1 MMENVVKRAENK
13 EGKADNAKRDF
24 DKSLGIKEELHD
36 TVNHLIDEYLESEE
50 CINQYN
56 HQIENCKNNLDK
68 FDERIKKLTENL
80 TKAKKQEDRDK
91 IQDEIDKKK
100 AERDSTIK
108 QKKRLEESQY
118 KETDAKNRAEKKFR
132 RLTKGKDIKD
142 GVAAAKT
149 QNKALAGIANIGS
162 MSKALGK
169 LKANP
174 WMIAV
179 DGLIKAIE
187 FGIDKATQ
195 YTRLNAE
202 NLVRT
207 LNATTTVSLN
217 EMKASLSSWQDAV
230 SGAYEAQELAIS
242 SQLAM
247 MEAQNANQLA
257 NMKMANTWTNWIPIW
272 GQINKYN
279 ETALEM
285 EQKLAETR
293 MSNASKMIAQVNQFT
308 KKTDDYIKKQDKAI
322 HLFQAENGLSAS
334 QTGFFEQ
341 RMLGQGEAF
350 AKINRTI
357 EDALKMQSN
366 FISQSGRAVNYSN
379 DDYMKTMATGRLV
392 GDDNLVNFQSQM
404 QLFNHS
410 VSDAADIMYDM
421 FKDVNKMGL
430 SQKKVT
436 KDVLA
441 NLKLANKYNF
451 KNGTKGFIELAK
463 WAENSRF
470 NLGSLGNMIEKIES
484 DGLEGVIT
492 QSAKLQ
498 VLGGGF
504 SMNSDPLRMAY
515 LAGNDAEGYA
525 KHVKEMFKG
534 IGKLDKETGETK
546 FNFADSQ
553 RIRAAAE
560 ALGMS
565 TEDARSMIREDNKKS
580 VVKNQMRHSS
590 LSKPEQEAVANKAQ
604 RDAKTGEWYVEKI
617 GGGRINVGDVQS
629 GDIQNILSADNDE
642 ASVQYAKSTM
652 SLVDKIESTTKQ
664 IDAKLGALTFANFQQ
679 LSEQEMNSALE
690 AYSKYSQNVQ
700 KAIEENRY
708 DAMTDQKAMY
718 DALGKSDKNYEQ
730 AKQIVDIY
738 KKENL
743 KDANYVNWRK
753 EQAENGKSYISYD
766 AASKEY
772 VQAKKEYDESS
783 GWEAVGKWFNKEF
796 ARSSV
801 IDAQYKD
808 NWNNADGFW
817 NKLGSVFT
825 TVVSAVRDEDDI
837 QRQYELRNKYGIKDG
852 LISNDNQ
859 PMAIAASNI
868 TQIHDGTVKL
878 AQSDPKDSAIFAK
891 SGGPFDT
898 LFNDI
903 FSKVNN
909 IYNEMSFNQPSTNY
923 AKRISNVHSIVN
935 GGDRFSSMTNH
946 YDPFTASYETFNQPS
961 TNYAKRINDIYNNTS
976 ESYVMAK
983 PIESNFENVLQS
995 DSIKENALYTGSTQS
1010 MYGNNRDYL
1019 NNGKET
1025 IDVNIHGELNLKS
1038 NGQSIDIMKEL
1049 ENDPILV
1056 RRITNMITEA
1066 VSKRVNGGR
1075 AIFNGV

>member
-1 MMENVVKRAENK
+1 MENVAKKTENK
-13 EGKADNAKRDF
+13 EGKADKAKRDF

-36 TVNHLIDEYLESEE
+36 TVNHLIDEYRESEE

-56 HQIENCKNNLDK
+56 HQIEDCEKNLVK

-80 TKAKKQEDRDK
+80 AKAKKQEDRDK
-91 IQDEIDKKK
+91 IQDEINKKK
-100 AERDSTIK
+100 AGRDSTIK
-108 QKKRLEESQY
+108 KKYRLEESIY
-118 KETDAKNRAEKKFR
+118 KETDEKNRAEKKFR
-132 RLTKGKDIKD
+132 HLTKGKNIKD
-142 GVAAAKT
+142 GIAAAKT

-162 MSKALGK
+162 MSKAFGK
-169 LKANP
+169 LKVHPA
-174 WMIAV
+174 MIAV

-217 EMKASLSSWQDAV
+217 AMKASLSSWQDAV

-293 MSNASKMIAQVNQFT
+293 MSNASKIISQVNQFT

-334 QTGFFEQ
+334 QTGILGQ

-463 WAENSRF
+463 WAENARF
-470 NLGSLGNMIEKIES
+470 NLGSLGNMIEKVES
-484 DGLEGVIT
+484 GGLEGVIT

-504 SMNSDPLRMAY
+504 SMNSDPLHMAY
-515 LAGNDAEGYA
+515 LAGNDVEGYV
-525 KHVKEMFKG
+525 KQVKEMFKG

-590 LSKPEQEAVANKAQ
+590 LSKSEQEAVANKAQ

-629 GDIQNILSADNDE
+629 GDVQNILSADNDE
-642 ASVQYAKSTM
+642 ASVLYAKSTM

-690 AYSKYSQNVQ
+690 AYSKYSQNIQ

-708 DAMTDQKAMY
+708 DAMTDQKIMF
-718 DALGKSDKNYEQ
+718 DALGRIDKDYAQ
-730 AKQIVDIY
+730 AKITT
-738 KKENL
+738 ET
-743 KDANYVNWRK
+743 
-753 EQAENGKSYISYD
+753 NGKFTSHD
-766 AASKEY
+766 
-772 VQAKKEYDESS
+772 
-783 GWEAVGKWFNKEF
+783 VG
-796 ARSSV
+796 
-801 IDAQYKD
+801 
-808 NWNNADGFW
+808 
-817 NKLGSVFT
+817 
-825 TVVSAVRDEDDI
+825 ED
-837 QRQYELRNKYGIKDG
+837 LRNKWRSGRIFINEIEELKRNPKYREGMTLEEMKTLRKRNTRQGLDYIWDWHRDSDWVAGEEGDKATDYRTYSREQQQKDIANGYATIGALPFKDG

-859 PMAIAASNI
+859 PMAVAASNI
-868 TQIHDGTVKL
+868 TKIHDGAVKL

-983 PIESNFENVLQS
+983 PIESNFENILQS
-995 DSIKENALYTGSTQS
+995 DSAKENASYTGSTQS
-1010 MYGNNRDYL
+1010 MYGNNMDYV
-1019 NNGKET
+1019 NKGKET

>member
-1 MMENVVKRAENK
+1 MMENVAKKTENK
-13 EGKADNAKRDF
+13 EGKADKINADF
-24 DKSLGIKEELHD
+24 DETIGISKEQHDKADSLLDTYTDAEEAMEQYKD
-36 TVNHLIDEYLESEE
+36 QMDDCTEE
-50 CINQYN
+50 
-56 HQIENCKNNLDK
+56 
-68 FDERIKKLTENL
+68 IKKLNDVIQQLEDELKSTTDPIQQSAKRKEIEEKTNERSEKTNRREQL
-80 TKAKKQEDRDK
+80 KKSYEKEEASKEKAGR
-91 IQDEIDKKK
+91 
-100 AERDSTIK
+100 
-108 QKKRLEESQY
+108 
-118 KETDAKNRAEKKFR
+118 KFR
-132 RLTKGKDIKD
+132 KLTGKDITDNITDAFKS
-142 GVAAAKT
+142 K
-149 QNKALAGIANIGS
+149 NSKLIANASTSGLL
-162 MSKALGK
+162 SKGLGK
-169 LKANP
+169 LKVHPA
-174 WMIAV
+174 MIAV

-207 LNATTTVSLN
+207 LNATTAVSLN

-293 MSNASKMIAQVNQFT
+293 MSNASKIISQVNLFT

-322 HLFQAENGLSAS
+322 HLFQAENGLSAM
-334 QTGFFEQ
+334 QTGIFEE
-341 RMLGQGEAF
+341 RMFGQGEAF

-463 WAENSRF
+463 WAENARF
-470 NLGSLGNMIEKIES
+470 NLGSLGNMIEKVES
-484 DGLEGVIT
+484 GGLEGVIT

-504 SMNSDPLRMAY
+504 AMNSDPLHMAY
-515 LAGNDAEGYA
+515 LAGNDVEGYV
-525 KHVKEMFKG
+525 KQVKEMFKG

-546 FNFADSQ
+546 FSFADSQ

-580 VVKNQMRHSS
+580 VVKNQMKHSS

-690 AYSKYSQNVQ
+690 AYSKYSQNIQ

-708 DAMTDQKAMY
+708 DAMADQKAMF
-718 DALGKSDKNYEQ
+718 DALGKSDKNYAQ
-730 AKQIVDIY
+730 AKTIVQT
-738 KKENL
+738 K
-743 KDANYVNWRK
+743 
-753 EQAENGKSYISYD
+753 GKMTSLD
-766 AASKEY
+766 
-772 VQAKKEYDESS
+772 
-783 GWEAVGKWFNKEF
+783 VG
-796 ARSSV
+796 
-801 IDAQYKD
+801 
-808 NWNNADGFW
+808 
-817 NKLGSVFT
+817 
-825 TVVSAVRDEDDI
+825 ED
-837 QRQYELRNKYGIKDG
+837 LRNKWRNGEKDNLEVIEKLKKNPVYRKGLTLDEMKTLRKTDTRQGLDYIWDWHRDSDWVAGEEGDKATDYRTYSREQQQKDIANGYATIGALPFKDG

-859 PMAIAASNI
+859 PMSIAASNI
-868 TQIHDGTVKL
+868 TKIHDGTVKM

-961 TNYAKRINDIYNNTS
+961 TNYAKRINDIYNNAY

-995 DSIKENALYTGSTQS
+995 DSIKENASYTGSTQS

-1038 NGQSIDIMKEL
+1038 NGQTIDIMKEL